1 MVNMRLSRRVVSGA
15 GLAGTALVVSGSLA
29 FQAGIPQIGA
39 AAGDPPPGSATSSVP
54 NLATADDATLLG
66 TIASGSYVA
75 THDSD
80 GTPEALREVLSGGKP
95 KTRKSLLDH
104 VWRFDVAG
112 GASYQLAVEAW
123 HTPNLEHDDFVFSF
137 SRDDVN
143 FTPLITVASVADDDT
158 VQLASIPVDASG
170 TVYIRVEDT
179 DETPGWKVLD
189 TVFVDSLAVLTD
201 DQGPDATPPSAAY
214 GLAAMPGDSLVTLSW
229 NDWGEWDLEG
239 ARVYR
244 GPAADGPWSQITSA
258 PEPGNTFVDDTAVN
272 LNVYYYMVRAAD
284 TTGNLSPASNVVM
297 AVPRPDGVT
306 SVFMHV
312 SKLAVMQQTVV
323 AGWRQGRA
331 DVTVVDENGAPVA
344 GALVVGDFTGA
355 LNQTKSATTDAKG
368 LATVLSTQAL
378 KGTFSFSFC
387 VTNVTQPTKIYVSDQ
402 NLANC
407 GSK

>member
-1 MVNMRLSRRVVSGA
+1 MINTRLSRRVVSGV
-15 GLAGTALVVSGSLA
+15 GLAGTALVLSGSLA
-29 FQAGIPQIGA
+29 VQAGVPQIGA
-39 AAGDPPPGSATSSVP
+39 AAGDPPPGIATSSVP
-54 NLATADDATLLG
+54 NVATADDATLLG
-66 TIASGSYVA
+66 TIASGSYVS

-80 GTPEALREVLSGGKP
+80 DTPEALREVLSGGKP

-112 GASYQLAVEAW
+112 GNNYELAVEAW

-143 FTPLITVASVADDDT
+143 FIPLITVTSVADDDT

-170 TVYIRVEDT
+170 TVYVRVEDT
-179 DETPGWKVLD
+179 DETAGWKVLD
-189 TVFVDSLAVLTD
+189 SVFVDSLAVLTD
-201 DQGPDATPPSAAY
+201 DQGPDATPPSAAF

-244 GPAADGPWSQITSA
+244 GPTAAGPWSQVTSG
-258 PEPGNTFVDDTAVN
+258 PEPGNTFVDDTPVN

-284 TTGNLSPASNVVM
+284 TTGNLSTPSNVVM

-312 SKLAVMQQTVV
+312 SKLSVSQQTVV
-323 AGWRQGRA
+323 SGWRQGRA

-344 GALVVGDFTGA
+344 GALVTGDFTGA
-355 LNQTKSATTDAKG
+355 LSQTKSATTDAKG

-387 VTNVTQPTKIYVSDQ
+387 VTNVTQPTKIYLSDQ
-402 NLANC
+402 NAATC

>member
-1 MVNMRLSRRVVSGA
+1 MVNARLSHRVVSGV
-15 GLAGTALVVSGSLA
+15 GLAGSALVLAGSLA
-29 FQAGIPQIGA
+29 VQAGIPQVA
-39 AAGDPPPGSATSSVP
+39 ATAPS
-54 NLATADDATLLG
+54 LATADDATLLG
-66 TIASGSYVA
+66 VITSGSYLA

-95 KTRKSLLDH
+95 KTRRSLLDH

-112 GASYQLAVEAW
+112 GGNYQLAVEAW

-137 SRDDVN
+137 SRDDVH
-143 FTPLITVASVADDDT
+143 FTPLITVTAVADDDT

-170 TVYIRVEDT
+170 TIYVRVEDT

-201 DQGPDATPPSAAY
+201 DQGPDATPPSEAY
-214 GLAAMPGDSLVTLSW
+214 GLAAMPGDSMVTLSW

-244 GPAADGPWSQITSA
+244 GPTADGPWSQITSG
-258 PEPGNTFVDDTAVN
+258 PEPGNTFVDDTAAN
-272 LNVYYYMVRAAD
+272 LNAYYYMVKAAD
-284 TTGNLSPASNVVM
+284 TTGNLSGPSNVVM

-306 SVFMHV
+306 TVFMHV
-312 SKLAVMQQTVV
+312 SKLTVSQQAVV

-331 DVTVVDENGAPVA
+331 DVTVVDEAGKPVA
-344 GALVVGDFTGA
+344 GALVTGDFWGA
-355 LNQTKSATTDAKG
+355 LSQTKSAATDDKG
-368 LATVLSTQAL
+368 VATILSTQTL
-378 KGTFSFSFC
+378 KGSFVANFC
-387 VTNVTQPTKIYVSDQ
+387 VTSATQPTKIYQPDQ
-402 NLANC
+402 NAANC